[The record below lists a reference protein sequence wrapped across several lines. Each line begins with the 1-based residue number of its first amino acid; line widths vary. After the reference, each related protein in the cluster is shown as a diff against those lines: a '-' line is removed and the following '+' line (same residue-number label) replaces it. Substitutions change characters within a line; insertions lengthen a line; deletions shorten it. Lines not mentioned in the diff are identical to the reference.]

1 MVRNSGSATLAV
13 PRPSAHPGIVL
24 GAILALSLGYALTFF
39 PGLEWHGGY
48 FGRSYQALHPE
59 SFPGDPY
66 MRPNNVTNL
75 SSYYAL
81 VRLVGDLWLDDR
93 FTMAVYFLLV
103 MLALIGVDKT
113 AQLFGVQ
120 GLAGRVAVL
129 SLMAVPHRFRSA
141 LPEVVTWADFYAGSF
156 AGMVIVWLFYLVLS
170 GARLWRIVTCVLLLW
185 SLNVKWAW
193 FPTVMA
199 MTVVFRERL
208 TPRQQRLTL
217 LLLVLAAEALYLVYV
232 SWIRPPGQEHVWLF
246 DLLRQEENREANP
259 FQDSLLA
266 NLKYFFLIGVGMWIR
281 PPSTTQARRVRT
293 FAVLGALLWL
303 LGGLYLTYAPD
314 MLKIPYLVPLAFN
327 RATQGPIYLLLLS
340 IGAGALIRMG
350 AISAQLRTRFGAL
363 VLLGTLYAT
372 FGPSRMVKIGL
383 LWGLVALV
391 WFLVMH
397 AMKGRAAPRVT
408 APRLI
413 RQLVGGKLVP
423 ISSTALV
430 LATMLMF
437 GRAVIKRLPALTY
450 LARHGVMGDNPS
462 AKWVGVNEY
471 IRRETP
477 PDAMIL
483 PIATS
488 SYPWRRG
495 LTYDSSLRTRTGRLT
510 PAGPEYSVLFNYDQL
525 RRLHVENSHV
535 QRLMAAWSARDRRMV
550 EEGLAHFDVDYL
562 VVENSEAEWIKGGL
576 GTYRTETV
584 IREFTIF
591 RGDR

>member
-1 MVRNSGSATLAV
+1 MVRDSGSATLAI

-24 GAILALSLGYALTFF
+24 GVILALGIGYALTFF

-48 FGRSYQALHPE
+48 IGRSYKVLHPE

-66 MRPNNVTNL
+66 MSSNNVTNL
-75 SSYYAL
+75 SSYYVL
-81 VRLVGDLWLDDR
+81 VRLIGDLWLDDR
-93 FTMAVYFLLV
+93 FTMAVYVLLV
-103 MLALIGVDKT
+103 VLALIGVDKT
-113 AQLFGVQ
+113 VQLLGVND
-120 GLAGRVAVL
+120 LAGRLAVL

-156 AGMVIVWLFYLVLS
+156 AGMVIVWLFYVVLS

-199 MTVVFRERL
+199 MTVVCRERL
-208 TPRQQRLTL
+208 TVRQQRLAL

-266 NLKYFFLIGVGMWIR
+266 NLAYFFLIGVGMWIR

-314 MLKIPYLVPLAFN
+314 ALKIPYLVPLAFN

-350 AISAQLRTRFGAL
+350 AISAPLRTRCGAL

-383 LWGLVALV
+383 LWGLVALASFIV
-391 WFLVMH
+391 
-397 AMKGRAAPRVT
+397 MKGRIRPGV
-408 APRLI
+408 PMLQLI
-413 RQLVGGKLVP
+413 RQLGERWLVP
-423 ISSTALV
+423 ISATALV
-430 LATMLMF
+430 LATLLMY
-437 GRAVIKRLPALTY
+437 GRATIKRLPALRY
-450 LARHGVMGDNPS
+450 LARYGVMGDNPS

-483 PIATS
+483 PISTS

-495 LTYDSSLRTRTGRLT
+495 LTYDSWLRTRTGRLT
-510 PAGPEYSVLFNYDQL
+510 PAGPEYSVLLNYDQL
-525 RRLHVENSHV
+525 RRLQVENSHV
-535 QRLMAAWSARDRRMV
+535 QRLMAAWKARDRRMV
-550 EEGLAHFDVDYL
+550 EEGLAHFGVDYL
-562 VVENSEAEWIKGGL
+562 VVENSEAEWIKGRL

-584 IREFTIF
+584 IRDFTIF